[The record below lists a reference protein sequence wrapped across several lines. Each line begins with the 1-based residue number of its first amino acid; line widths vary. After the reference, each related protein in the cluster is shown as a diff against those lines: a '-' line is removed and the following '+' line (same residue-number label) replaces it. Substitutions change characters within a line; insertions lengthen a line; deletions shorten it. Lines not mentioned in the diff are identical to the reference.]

1 MRKKLFCFGVF
12 ILSVCFTLGNL
23 SEEGYHHFLYVS
35 DQRIVALEI
44 LDEGEAILNYI
55 NLGSNFQLL
64 ESNNVLIID
73 SAGQSY
79 RSHLFKRDETDA
91 KGQMFQV
98 TELIAPKD
106 YMGYSVL
113 GNFRFLSFVNSA
125 YLRVG
130 SKLLELEPQAP
141 ETFERFSNLIG
152 RISLKTEHTTLSL
165 YDAGFKHGLG
175 RLLRIG
181 SSEATPVASLLEKK
195 EVVPPVVY
203 KNPSPRLTPKF
214 YHFPDPVVV
223 AVRLQLTS
231 LGGIKNPSIEEGLSS
246 ELDQIAIEV
255 VENSWVFLPA
265 VSQGK
270 TTGSEIVVRVKFER

>member
-1 MRKKLFCFGVF
+1 MRKKLFCVGVLV
-12 ILSVCFTLGNL
+12 LSVCFIWGKTPQ
-23 SEEGYHHFLYVS
+23 EGYHHFLYVS
-35 DQRIVALEI
+35 DQRVVALEI

-64 ESNNVLIID
+64 ESNNLLIID
-73 SAGQSY
+73 STGQSY
-79 RSHLFKRDETDA
+79 RSHLFKGDETDE
-91 KGQMFQV
+91 KGQNFQV

-113 GNFRFLSFVNSA
+113 GNFRFLSFATSA

-130 SKLLELEPQAP
+130 SRVLELEPQDP

-152 RISLKTEHTTLSL
+152 KISLKTEDTTLSL

-175 RLLRIG
+175 RLLSIG
-181 SSEATPVASLLEKK
+181 SSEATPVASLLGKK

-203 KNPSPRLTPKF
+203 KSPSPRLIPKF
-214 YHFPDPVVV
+214 YHLPDPVVIG
-223 AVRLQLTS
+223 VRLQLTS
-231 LGGIKNPSIEEGLSS
+231 MGGIKNPSIEEGLSS
-246 ELDQIAIEV
+246 DLDQIAIEV
-255 VENSWVFLPA
+255 VKNSWVFLPA
-265 VSQGK
+265 VSRGR